1 MKTPLSRVTFLALL
15 AGLALPAALAAQ
27 QPEQGK
33 MPKEAKAYPQMDEVT
48 KKKWETAHAA
58 IPQDEKI
65 ISEYLKTV
73 DQTKLPPG
81 LAKREALP
89 PGIEKQILD
98 EGKLPVGFDQQIK
111 PLPPELD
118 SKLGAIDPK
127 LKRGFAGDRVVEW
140 DPASGNVWRVLR
152 IST

>member
-15 AGLALPAALAAQ
+15 AGLALPATLAAQ

-33 MPKEAKAYPQMDEVT
+33 QPKEKAYPQMDEAT

-58 IPQDEKI
+58 IPQHEKI
-65 ISEYLKTV
+65 ISDYLKAADPT
-73 DQTKLPPG
+73 TLPPG

-89 PGIEKQILD
+89 PGIEKQLLD
-98 EGKLPVGFDQQIK
+98 TGKLPAGFDQQIK

-118 SKLGAIDPK
+118 TKLGAIDPT